1 MNHLSVKSLGTS
13 KKLSLPFMVNY
24 ICTKCLNNMKRSA
37 LLFLFILL
45 CTSVEIRAQ
54 ADSVWTLEKCIDFA
68 LSRNIQV
75 RQSELTNQQNKYSSM
90 EARAS
95 RYPSVNAS
103 VNQNFDWVKNSLTGG
118 TGLRG
123 TNGNNYSVSSGV
135 TLFNASRLSNQV
147 KQSEINI
154 EAGEFSLATT
164 KESISLNILN
174 AYLQVLYA
182 EEQVKNSQK
191 QIESTQSQL
200 DLAHER
206 LLMQV
211 ISQADYAQVKSQ
223 LASEKLTL
231 ATSQSSL
238 AIAKVNLEQLM
249 ELPVRDSFNIAHP
262 NLEGLINQN
271 RKPDVK
277 AVYQTA
283 LGIKPQIK
291 NAAANKEIAA
301 LSEKIAKA
309 GYFPIL
315 SADAGMTSGYYS
327 RTSSGYFSQ
336 INNNISPSVGLSLS
350 IPIYQKRQIKTSVDI
365 AKLNYQNAELSE
377 INTKNDLRK
386 SIEQACQDVTSA
398 QVKYEA
404 SVENYQATQESS
416 ALNDEKFRQGIINS
430 TDYLVSKT
438 NLIVA
443 ESDLLQAK
451 FNLIFSYKILDFY
464 LGVPLSL

>member
-1 MNHLSVKSLGTS
+1 MKQSVLI
-13 KKLSLPFMVNY
+13 
-24 ICTKCLNNMKRSA
+24 ICA
-37 LLFLFILL
+37 VLFFSQAQLM
-45 CTSVEIRAQ
+45 AQ
-54 ADSVWTLEKCIDFA
+54 ADSAWTLEKCIDYA
-68 LSRNIQV
+68 LKRNIQV
-75 RQSELTNQQNKYSSM
+75 RQSEVTNQQYQYSSL

-95 RYPSVNAS
+95 RFPSLNAS
-103 VNQNFDWVKNSLTGG
+103 VNENFNWVKNKATGSSG
-118 TGLRG
+118 FTGS
-123 TNGNNYSVSSGV
+123 NGNNYSVSSGV
-135 TLFNASRLSNQV
+135 TVFNASRISNQI
-147 KQSEINI
+147 KQADLNI
-154 EAGEFSLATT
+154 QAGEYSLATT
-164 KESISLNILN
+164 KEAISLNILN

-211 ISQADYAQVKSQ
+211 ISQADYSQVKSQ

-231 ATSQSSL
+231 ATSESSL
-238 AIAKVNLEQLM
+238 AIAKVTLEQLM
-249 ELPVRDSFNIAHP
+249 ELPVRDTFNIAHP

-277 AVYQTA
+277 SVYQTA

-291 NAAANKEIAA
+291 NAAANKQIA
-301 LSEKIAKA
+301 LLGESIARA
-309 GYFPIL
+309 SYYPVL
-315 SADAGMTSGYYS
+315 SADAGLISSYYS
-327 RTSSGYFSQ
+327 KSAGSYFSQ
-336 INNNISPSVGLSLS
+336 LSDGIAPSAGLSLS
-350 IPIYQKRQIKTSVDI
+350 IPIYQRRQIKTSVDI
-365 AKLNYQNAELSE
+365 AKLNYQSAELNE
-377 INTKNDLRK
+377 INTRNDLRK
-386 SIEQACQDVTSA
+386 SIEQACQDVSSA

-404 SVENYQATQESS
+404 SIENYQATQESS
-416 ALNDEKFRQGIINS
+416 ALNDEKFRQGLINS

-464 LGVPLSL
+464 LGIPLTL